1 MNDIGIDKA
10 TGQSYYRDEALT
22 IRSMVPADAEALY
35 DTYLSY
41 GWHPSMETY
50 ENYHSEQERGER
62 LVFIAEY
69 MGSVAGICT
78 LVLHPSEGPWAGRGV
93 PEIVDLCVFFH
104 LHKKG
109 IGSRLLEI
117 AEAEAARRADRV
129 CLAVGVHSGYGPAQ
143 RLYVKRGYNFDGSG
157 VWYRGKPLEQYAPC
171 VNDDDLLLFM
181 SKDLSDFDKELS

>member
-1 MNDIGIDKA
+1 MTTYLQDGDI
-10 TGQSYYRDEALT
+10 R
-22 IRSMVPADAEALY
+22 IRGMEKEDAAIIY
-35 DTYLSY
+35 NTYLSY

-50 ENYHSEQERGER
+50 ENYYREQERGER

-69 MGSVAGICT
+69 EGAVAGICT
-78 LVLHPSEGPWAGRGV
+78 LVLNPSEEPWAGRGI

-104 LHKKG
+104 LHRRG
-109 IGSRLLEI
+109 IGSRLLDA
-117 AEAEAARRADRV
+117 AESEAAKRARAV

-157 VWYRGKPLEQYAPC
+157 VWYRGKQLDQYAPC

-181 SKDLSDFDKELS
+181 SKDLS